1 MSDDKVKK
9 LVEYLKVNDLYDEAV
24 ELTEYHV
31 IPFEDKEYIGAL
43 DGYPMIERYAKTY
56 TTFMGKRVSE
66 ENIRRFHGDSL
77 EKIVESV
84 KDSFEDELAVNPKL
98 SFLVSTHFK
107 YDLRSQVKVTLKDSL
122 KALRSILQEEAKRYS
137 EKNSST
143 YTNSSYERKRK
154 F

>member
-1 MSDDKVKK
+1 MKGQPKFNCKDIVKFK
-9 LVEYLKVNDLYDEAV
+9 L
-24 ELTEYHV
+24 
-31 IPFEDKEYIGAL
+31 EDKEYIGAL

-98 SFLVSTHFK
+98 YFLVSTHFK

-143 YTNSSYERKRK
+143 YTDSTYERKRK

>member
-43 DGYPMIERYAKTY
+43 DGHPMIERYAKTY
-56 TTFMGKRVSE
+56 TTFMGKRVNE
-66 ENIRRFHGDSL
+66 GNVRRYHGDSL

-84 KDSFEDELAVNPKL
+84 KDSFEDELAVNSKL
-98 SFLVSTHFK
+98 YFLVATHFK
-107 YDLRSQVKVTLKDSL
+107 YDLRSQIKVTLKDSL

-143 YTNSSYERKRK
+143 YTATSYGRKRK